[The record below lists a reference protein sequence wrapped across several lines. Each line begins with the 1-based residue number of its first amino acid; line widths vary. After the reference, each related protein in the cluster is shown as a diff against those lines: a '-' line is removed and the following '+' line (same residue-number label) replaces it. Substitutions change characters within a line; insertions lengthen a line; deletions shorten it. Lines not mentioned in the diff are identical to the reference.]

1 MEVCQGSRAG
11 TDFPRDLHSKR
22 TTEIA
27 KILWSSL
34 EVTAVAFCQSKCVT
48 RLDQIQRQWKLTP
61 FHGRNGKEWW
71 TIFILP
77 KMLQV
82 SSSHTVMVDL
92 MDNYICLAPRKQA
105 RTHGKSS
112 SRMYILATAC
122 VSQGLVLPV
131 QHFIIPFRSTNLLS
145 WQQPN
150 TPHGGRKEESRE
162 WNPIGRYVFAL
173 STSHSN
179 FVIILNF
186 NILGS
191 PASSHPLQFLF
202 L

>member
-1 MEVCQGSRAG
+1 MEVCQGSQAG

-145 WQQPN
+145 
-150 TPHGGRKEESRE
+150 
-162 WNPIGRYVFAL
+162 
-173 STSHSN
+173 
-179 FVIILNF
+179 
-186 NILGS
+186 
-191 PASSHPLQFLF
+191 
-202 L
+202 